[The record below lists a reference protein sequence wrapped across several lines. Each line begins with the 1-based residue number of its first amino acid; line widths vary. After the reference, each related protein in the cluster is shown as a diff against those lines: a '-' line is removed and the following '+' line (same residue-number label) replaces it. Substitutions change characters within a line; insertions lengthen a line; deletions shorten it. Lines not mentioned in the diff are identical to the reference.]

1 MTEEEE
7 ASEGRGREASL
18 YIRPPYTRQFDKFFC
33 RKKGKRKGKGGA
45 GEPPPLIKEDKF
57 AAKRSF
63 LPLFFPS
70 PEGKRK
76 EGHSTKFTKSPGGNR
91 ERASPSFFPC
101 LWVFYSPSVP
111 VPLPCLFRS
120 FSQGD
125 ECGAA
130 RSGIGGLG
138 RRALNAPR
146 FCTLLGRP
154 SSSAVVKVGAEA
166 EANSHGE

>member
-1 MTEEEE
+1 MAPPGSGNSMTEEER

-91 ERASPSFFPC
+91 ERASPYFFPC
-101 LWVFYSPSVP
+101 LWVFL
-111 VPLPCLFRS
+111 LPPPFQFHFRVFFVLS
-120 FSQGD
+120 LKGMSAGLREAGSAD
-125 ECGAA
+125 RGGA
-130 RSGIGGLG
+130 L
-138 RRALNAPR
+138 
-146 FCTLLGRP
+146 
-154 SSSAVVKVGAEA
+154 
-166 EANSHGE
+166 